1 MKKESSI
8 ARFAYEEKR
17 AGIGDEWDNI
27 ILSKEEFVKMMRAN
41 DATDILKGCTDAEFF
56 AESEVWF
63 GNIQKCFALET
74 DVQRIEAVVFGTYKC
89 TEDHIYPVIGYIYL
103 EKDSKK
109 EDNWITR
116 GHLQWFIGR
125 EQAECRVNFV
135 QYGNDGG
142 DESRRGAEIENYVLP
157 YTDFC
162 IATVNYH

>member
-1 MKKESSI
+1 MGRYFERGIMKKESSI

-41 DATDILKGCTDAEFF
+41 DATDIFKGCADAEFF
-56 AESEVWF
+56 AESGVWF

-74 DVQRIEAVVFGTYKC
+74 DAQRIEAVVFGTYKC

-125 EQAECRVNFV
+125 EQAECRVNFLADDWET
-135 QYGNDGG
+135 QLERDM
-142 DESRRGAEIENYVLP
+142 IEKLFLLP
-157 YTDFC
+157 HN
-162 IATVNYH
+162 V